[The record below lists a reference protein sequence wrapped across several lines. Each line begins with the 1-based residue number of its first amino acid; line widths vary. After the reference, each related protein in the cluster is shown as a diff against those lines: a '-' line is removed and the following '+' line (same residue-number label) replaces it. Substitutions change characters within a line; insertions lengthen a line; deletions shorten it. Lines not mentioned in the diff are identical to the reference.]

1 LKELNLQFSILNF
14 NFQFSISDLQY
25 WRLYRI
31 LAMSTFVI
39 RPKDYEPSI
48 VKLDRTKLTIGRSSR
63 NDICISDPF
72 ASRLHAEIRRENE
85 QVLLVDNGSA
95 NGTFVNGHRVSG
107 SLRLSVG
114 DVVRIGETEIEYSS
128 GEQDM
133 LSGATVF
140 LTGLAGQSLP
150 ADTITSPIPARST
163 TDLISSIRSGSISGE
178 ARASSAAR
186 TAMKPEKPGRDLLS
200 IVSQVGIALLPRTS
214 LEDTLKM
221 TIDLVF
227 QAIPAERG
235 FLFLKENGE
244 LTCKIARGASEAAL
258 PTASQVQLSRSITN
272 KVLTEG
278 ASVLTSDAMHDPRF
292 QSQHSVVLSQ
302 IRSVMAVPL
311 ASGEETFGMV
321 YVDNPFDNR
330 FQEEDLKVLTT
341 IASVASIKI
350 ENDRLLDERLEKRRM
365 EEELKVAS
373 EIQMRLQPF
382 SPPKLDGWDMTG
394 VSFPCR
400 EIGGDYYDFIHRKR
414 DSHLIVAVGDVSG
427 KGTGAALLM
436 SSLHAAVRAQS
447 QTRAS
452 ISEVMGEINQY
463 IFENSPSNKF
473 LTLFYGE
480 LDPISGTLLY
490 SNGGHNAP
498 IFVRRTGEVQRL
510 DKGGLPIGMMQ
521 GVFYQEGSMEFEPGD
536 VLVIYSDG
544 ITESIN
550 ERDEEFDEERLIDVV
565 KNNLGRSASGIR
577 DRIDESLSRFVGTTA
592 PVDDMT
598 LMIIKRTDA
607 GLDESE
613 VTIRS

>member
-1 LKELNLQFSILNF
+1 
-14 NFQFSISDLQY
+14 
-25 WRLYRI
+25 
-31 LAMSTFVI
+31 MSTFVI

-48 VKLDRTKLTIGRSSR
+48 VKLDRMKLTIGRSSR

-72 ASRLHAEIRRENE
+72 ASRLHAEIRREND

-95 NGTFVNGHRVSG
+95 NGTFVNGQRVSG

-133 LSGATVF
+133 LSGATVY

-163 TDLISSIRSGSISGE
+163 TDLISSIRSGAISGE
-178 ARASSAAR
+178 ARSSSAAR
-186 TAMKPEKPGRDLLS
+186 TAMKPEAPGRDLLS

-244 LTCKIARGASEAAL
+244 LSCKIARGASEAAL
-258 PTASQVQLSRSITN
+258 PSASQVQLSRSITN
-272 KVLTEG
+272 KVLSEG
-278 ASVLTSDAMHDPRF
+278 ASDLTSDAMHDPRF

-311 ASGEETFGMV
+311 ASGEEIFGMV
-321 YVDNPFDNR
+321 YVDNPFNNR

-382 SPPKLDGWDMTG
+382 SPPKLNGWEMTG

-400 EIGGDYYDFIHRKR
+400 EIGGDYYDFIQRKR

-473 LTLFYGE
+473 LTLFYG
-480 LDPISGTLLY
+480 DIDTDAGTFQY

-498 IFVRRTGEVQRL
+498 IFVRRSGEVERL

-521 GVFYQEGSMEFEPGD
+521 GSVYQEESVVFQPGD

-577 DRIDESLSRFVGTTA
+577 DRIDEALSRFVGTTA

-607 GLDESE
+607 GFEDADI
-613 VTIRS
+613 TIRN

>member
-1 LKELNLQFSILNF
+1 
-14 NFQFSISDLQY
+14 
-25 WRLYRI
+25 
-31 LAMSTFVI
+31 MSTFVI
-39 RPKDYEPSI
+39 RPKDYEASI
-48 VKLDRTKLTIGRSSR
+48 VKLDRMKLTIGRSSR

-85 QVLLVDNGSA
+85 QVMLVDNGSA
-95 NGTFVNGHRVSG
+95 NGTFVNGQRVTG
-107 SLRLSVG
+107 SLRLNVG
-114 DVVRIGETEIEYSS
+114 DIVRIGETEIEYSS
-128 GEQDM
+128 GEADM
-133 LSGATVF
+133 LSGATVY

-178 ARASSAAR
+178 ARASSGAR
-186 TAMKPEKPGRDLLS
+186 AAMKPEARGRDLLS

-244 LTCKIARGASEAAL
+244 LTCKIARGVNEAAL
-258 PTASQVQLSRSITN
+258 PSASQVQLSRSITN
-272 KVLTEG
+272 KVLSEG
-278 ASVLTSDAMHDPRF
+278 SSVLTSDAMHDPRF
-292 QSQHSVVLSQ
+292 QAQHSVVLSQ

-311 ASGEETFGMV
+311 ASGEEIFGMV
-321 YVDNPFDNR
+321 YVDNPFNNR
-330 FQEEDLKVLTT
+330 FTEEDLKVLTT

-382 SPPKLDGWDMTG
+382 SPPKLEGWDMTG

-414 DSHLIVAVGDVSG
+414 DTHLIVAVGDVSG

-452 ISEVMGEINQY
+452 ISEVMGEINGY

-480 LDPISGTLLY
+480 LDPQTGVLTY

-498 IFVRRTGEVQRL
+498 MLVRASADVERL
-510 DKGGLPIGMMQ
+510 DTGGLPIGMMQ
-521 GVFYQEGSMEFEPGD
+521 GVSYQEASITFERGD

-550 ERDEEFDEERLIDVV
+550 EREEEFDEDRLIEVV

-577 DRIDESLSRFVGTTA
+577 DRIDEALSRFVGTTA

-607 GLDESE
+607 GIE
-613 VTIRS
+613 TA

>member
-1 LKELNLQFSILNF
+1 M
-14 NFQFSISDLQY
+14 
-25 WRLYRI
+25 
-31 LAMSTFVI
+31 ATFVI
-39 RPKDYEPSI
+39 RPKDYEPSV
-48 VKLDRTKLTIGRSSR
+48 VKLERMKLTIGRSSR

-85 QVLLVDNGSA
+85 QVMLVDNGSA
-95 NGTFVNGHRVSG
+95 NGTYVNGQRVTG
-107 SLRLSVG
+107 SLRLNVG
-114 DVVRIGETEIEYSS
+114 DIVRIGETEIEYTS

-133 LSGATVF
+133 LSGATVY

-150 ADTITSPIPARST
+150 ADTITSPIPSRST
-163 TDLISSIRSGSISGE
+163 NDLISSIRSGAISGE
-178 ARASSAAR
+178 SRASSAAR
-186 TAMKPEKPGRDLLS
+186 TAMKPGLPSRDLLS

-221 TIDLVF
+221 TIDIVF

-244 LTCKIARGASEAAL
+244 LTCKIARGVNEAAL

-272 KVLTEG
+272 KVLSEG
-278 ASVLTSDAMHDPRF
+278 ASVLTSDAMTDPRF
-292 QSQHSVVLSQ
+292 QAQHSVVLSQ

-311 ASGEETFGMV
+311 ASGEEIFGMV
-321 YVDNPFDNR
+321 YVDNPFNNR

-452 ISEVMGEINQY
+452 ISEVMAEINEY

-473 LTLFYGE
+473 LTLLYGE
-480 LDPISGTLLY
+480 LDPETGTLSY

-498 IFVRRTGEVQRL
+498 IFVRRSGEVERL

-521 GVFYQEGSMEFEPGD
+521 SVVYQEASVAFEPGD

-550 ERDEEFDEERLIDVV
+550 EKEEEFEEERLIEVV

-577 DRIDESLSRFVGTTA
+577 DRIDEALSRFVGTTA

-598 LMIIKRTDA
+598 LMIIKRTDSGFDDA
-607 GLDESE
+607 GPDDS
-613 VTIRS
+613 

>member
-1 LKELNLQFSILNF
+1 
-14 NFQFSISDLQY
+14 
-25 WRLYRI
+25 
-31 LAMSTFVI
+31 MSTFVI

-48 VKLDRTKLTIGRSSR
+48 VKLDRMRLTIGRSSR

-72 ASRLHAEIRRENE
+72 ASRLHAEIRREND
-85 QVLLVDNGSA
+85 QVMLVDNGSA
-95 NGTFVNGHRVSG
+95 NGTFVNGQRVTG

-163 TDLISSIRSGSISGE
+163 TDLISSIRSGAISGE
-178 ARASSAAR
+178 ARASSGAR
-186 TAMKPEKPGRDLLS
+186 TAMKPEAPGRDLLS

-244 LTCKIARGASEAAL
+244 LSCKIARGASEAAL
-258 PTASQVQLSRSITN
+258 PSASQVQLSRSITN
-272 KVLTEG
+272 KVLSEG

-311 ASGEETFGMV
+311 ASGEEIFGMV
-321 YVDNPFDNR
+321 YVDNPFNNR

-350 ENDRLLDERLEKRRM
+350 ENDRLLEERLEKRRM

-382 SPPKLDGWDMTG
+382 SPPKLGGWEMTG

-400 EIGGDYYDFIHRKR
+400 EIGGDYYDFIPRKR

-473 LTLFYGE
+473 LTLFYGDV
-480 LDPISGTLLY
+480 DPETGTLQY

-498 IFVRRTGEVQRL
+498 IFVRASGQVERL

-521 GVFYQEGSMEFEPGD
+521 GSVYQEDSVVFEPGD

-565 KNNLGRSASGIR
+565 SNNLGRSASGIR
-577 DRIDESLSRFVGTTA
+577 DRIDEALSRFVGTTA

-598 LMIIKRTDA
+598 LMIIKRTDGA
-607 GLDESE
+607 FDDAE
-613 VTIRS
+613 VTIRN

>member
-1 LKELNLQFSILNF
+1 
-14 NFQFSISDLQY
+14 
-25 WRLYRI
+25 
-31 LAMSTFVI
+31 MSTFII
-39 RPKDYEPSI
+39 RPKDYESSI
-48 VKLDRTKLTIGRSSR
+48 VKFDRMKLTIGRSSR

-72 ASRLHAEIRRENE
+72 ASRLHAEIRREND
-85 QVLLVDNGSA
+85 QVSLVDNGSA
-95 NGTFVNGHRVSG
+95 NGTFVNGQRVTG
-107 SLRLSVG
+107 MLPLHIG
-114 DVVRIGETEIEYSS
+114 DVIRIGETEIEYTF

-140 LTGLAGQSLP
+140 LAGSPGQSLP
-150 ADTITSPIPARST
+150 VDTITSPIPSRST
-163 TDLISSIRSGSISGE
+163 NDLISSIRSGSISGE
-178 ARASSAAR
+178 ARALSGAR
-186 TAMKPEKPGRDLLS
+186 TALKPEVQGRDLLS

-235 FLFLKENGE
+235 FLFLKENDE
-244 LTCKIARGASEAAL
+244 LTCKIARGAHESAL
-258 PTASQVQLSRSITN
+258 PASSQVQLSRSITN
-272 KVLTEG
+272 KVLSEG

-292 QSQHSVVLSQ
+292 QAQHSVVLSQ

-311 ASGEETFGMV
+311 ASGEEIFGMV

-330 FQEEDLKVLTT
+330 FTEEDLKVLTT

-350 ENDRLLDERLEKRRM
+350 EHERLLDERLEKRRM

-382 SPPKLDGWDMTG
+382 APPKLDGWDMTG

-447 QTRAS
+447 QTVAK
-452 ISEVMGEINQY
+452 ISEVMSEINQY
-463 IFENSPSNKF
+463 IYENSPSNKF
-473 LTLFYGE
+473 LTLFYGD
-480 LDPISGTLLY
+480 LDPLTGSLFY

-498 IFVRRTGEVQRL
+498 MLIRHTGEIERL
-510 DKGGLPIGMMQ
+510 DTGGLPIGMMQ
-521 GVFYQEGSMEFEPGD
+521 GVTYQEASIQFEPSD

-550 ERDEEFDEERLIDVV
+550 EREEEFDEERLIEVV
-565 KNNLGRSASGIR
+565 KRNLERSASGIR
-577 DRIDESLSRFVGTTA
+577 DRIDEALSKFVGTTA

-598 LMIIKRTDA
+598 LMIIKRVDN
-607 GLDESE
+607 GIEDSE
-613 VTIRS
+613 LTIRK

>member
-1 LKELNLQFSILNF
+1 
-14 NFQFSISDLQY
+14 
-25 WRLYRI
+25 
-31 LAMSTFVI
+31 MSTFVI
-39 RPKDYEPSI
+39 RPKDYEPSV
-48 VKLDRTKLTIGRSSR
+48 VKLDRMKLTIGRSSR

-85 QVLLVDNGSA
+85 LVMLVDNGSA
-95 NGTFVNGHRVSG
+95 NGTFVNGQRVTG
-107 SLRLSVG
+107 SLRLNVG
-114 DVVRIGETEIEYSS
+114 DIVRIGETEIEYTS

-133 LSGATVF
+133 LSGATVY

-150 ADTITSPIPARST
+150 ADTITSPIPTRST

-186 TAMKPEKPGRDLLS
+186 TAMKPEMPSRDLLS

-235 FLFLKENGE
+235 FLFLKENGD

-258 PTASQVQLSRSITN
+258 PSASQVQLSRSITS
-272 KVLTEG
+272 KVLSEG

-311 ASGEETFGMV
+311 ASGEEIFGMV
-321 YVDNPFDNR
+321 YVDNPFNNR
-330 FQEEDLKVLTT
+330 FTEEDLKVLTT

-382 SPPKLDGWDMTG
+382 SPPRIDGWDMTG

-414 DSHLIVAVGDVSG
+414 DSHLILAVGDVSG

-447 QTRAS
+447 QTRS
-452 ISEVMGEINQY
+452 RISEVMGEINQY

-480 LDPISGTLLY
+480 LAPDTGALAY
-490 SNGGHNAP
+490 SNGGHNPP
-498 IFVRRTGEVQRL
+498 IFVRRSGEVERL
-510 DKGGLPIGMMQ
+510 DTGGLPIGMMQ
-521 GVFYQEGSMEFEPGD
+521 GVAYQEASVKFEPGD

-550 ERDEEFDEERLIDVV
+550 EKDEEFDEERLIEVV

-577 DRIDESLSRFVGTTA
+577 DRIDEALSRFVGTTA

-607 GLDESE
+607 GFDDADL
-613 VTIRS
+613 TIHK

>member
-1 LKELNLQFSILNF
+1 
-14 NFQFSISDLQY
+14 
-25 WRLYRI
+25 
-31 LAMSTFVI
+31 MSTFVI

-48 VKLDRTKLTIGRSSR
+48 VKLDRMKLTIGRSSR

-85 QVLLVDNGSA
+85 QVMLVDNGSA
-95 NGTFVNGHRVSG
+95 NGTFVNGQRVTG
-107 SLRLSVG
+107 SLRLNVG
-114 DVVRIGETEIEYSS
+114 DIVRIGETEIEYTS

-133 LSGATVF
+133 LSGATVY

-163 TDLISSIRSGSISGE
+163 TDLISSIRSGAISGDSGT
-178 ARASSAAR
+178 SSAAR
-186 TAMKPEKPGRDLLS
+186 AAMKPEKPSRDLLS

-235 FLFLKENGE
+235 FLFLKEGDD
-244 LTCKIARGASEAAL
+244 LTCKIARGINEAAL

-272 KVLTEG
+272 KVLSEG

-292 QSQHSVVLSQ
+292 QAQHSVVLSQ

-311 ASGEETFGMV
+311 ASGEEIFGMV
-321 YVDNPFDNR
+321 YVDNPFNNR
-330 FQEEDLKVLTT
+330 FTEEDLKVLTT

-382 SPPKLDGWDMTG
+382 APPKIEGWDMTG

-452 ISEVMGEINQY
+452 ISEVMAEINQY

-480 LDPISGTLLY
+480 LDPDTGTLAY

-498 IFVRRTGEVQRL
+498 IFVRRGGEVERL

-521 GVFYQEGSMEFEPGD
+521 GVVYQEASVAFERGD

-550 ERDEEFDEERLIDVV
+550 EREEEFDEERLIEVV
-565 KNNLGRSASGIR
+565 KDNLGRSASGVR
-577 DRIDESLSRFVGTTA
+577 DRIDEALSRFVGTTA

-607 GLDESE
+607 GFDESE
-613 VTIRS
+613 LTLRA

>member
-1 LKELNLQFSILNF
+1 
-14 NFQFSISDLQY
+14 
-25 WRLYRI
+25 
-31 LAMSTFVI
+31 MSTFVI
-39 RPKDYEPSI
+39 RPKDYEPSV
-48 VKLDRTKLTIGRSSR
+48 VKLDRMKLTIGRSSR

-72 ASRLHAEIRRENE
+72 ASRLHAEIRREND
-85 QVLLVDNGSA
+85 QVMLVDNGSA
-95 NGTFVNGHRVSG
+95 NGTFVNGQRVTG
-107 SLRLSVG
+107 AVRLSVG
-114 DVVRIGETEIEYSS
+114 DLVRIGETEIEYSA
-128 GEQDM
+128 GEQDL
-133 LSGATVF
+133 LSGATVY
-140 LTGLAGQSLP
+140 LAGPVAQSLP
-150 ADTITSPIPARST
+150 ADTITSPIPSRST
-163 TDLISSIRSGSISGE
+163 SDLISSIRSGAISGE
-178 ARASSAAR
+178 GRASSGARAA
-186 TAMKPEKPGRDLLS
+186 MQPEAPSRDLLS

-221 TIDLVF
+221 TIDIVF

-235 FLFLKENGE
+235 FLFLKEADD
-244 LTCKIARGASEAAL
+244 LSCKIARGVNESAL
-258 PTASQVQLSRSITN
+258 PAASQVQLSRSITN
-272 KVLTEG
+272 KVLSEG

-311 ASGEETFGMV
+311 ASGEETFGMI
-321 YVDNPFDNR
+321 YVDNPFNNR

-350 ENDRLLDERLEKRRM
+350 EHERLLEERLEKRRM

-382 SPPKLDGWDMTG
+382 APPKLEGWDMTG

-414 DSHLIVAVGDVSG
+414 DNRLIVAVGDVSG

-447 QTRAS
+447 QARST
-452 ISEVMGEINQY
+452 ISEVMADINQY
-463 IFENSPSNKF
+463 IFENSPPNKF

-480 LDPISGTLLY
+480 LDPVIGTLLY

-498 IFVRRTGEVQRL
+498 MLVRHSGAVERL

-521 GVFYQEGSMEFEPGD
+521 GVAYQEASVVFDPGD

-550 ERDEEFDEERLIDVV
+550 ERDEEFEEERLIEVV

-577 DRIDESLSRFVGTTA
+577 DRIDEALSRFVGTTA

-598 LMIIKRTDA
+598 LMIIKRTDT
-607 GLDESE
+607 GFEDSE
-613 VTIRS
+613 RTMRN

>member
-1 LKELNLQFSILNF
+1 
-14 NFQFSISDLQY
+14 
-25 WRLYRI
+25 
-31 LAMSTFVI
+31 MSTFVI

-48 VKLDRTKLTIGRSSR
+48 VKLDRMKLTIGRSSR

-85 QVLLVDNGSA
+85 QVMLVDNGSA
-95 NGTFVNGHRVSG
+95 NGTYVNGQRVTG
-107 SLRLSVG
+107 SLRLNVG
-114 DVVRIGETEIEYSS
+114 DIVRIGETEIEYTS

-133 LSGATVF
+133 LSGATVY

-150 ADTITSPIPARST
+150 ADTITSPIPSRST
-163 TDLISSIRSGSISGE
+163 NDLISSIRSGAISGE
-178 ARASSAAR
+178 SRASSAAR
-186 TAMKPEKPGRDLLS
+186 TVMKPEAPSRDLLS

-244 LTCKIARGASEAAL
+244 LTCKIARGVNEAAL

-272 KVLTEG
+272 KVLSEG

-292 QSQHSVVLSQ
+292 QAQHSVVLSQ

-311 ASGEETFGMV
+311 ASGEEIFGMV
-321 YVDNPFDNR
+321 YVDNPFNNR
-330 FQEEDLKVLTT
+330 FTEEDLKVLTT

-382 SPPKLDGWDMTG
+382 APPKIDGWDMTG

-452 ISEVMGEINQY
+452 ISEVMGEINEY

-480 LDPISGTLLY
+480 LDPATGTLSY

-498 IFVRRTGEVQRL
+498 IFVRRGGEVERL

-521 GVFYQEGSMEFEPGD
+521 GVVYQEASVAFEAGD

-550 ERDEEFDEERLIDVV
+550 ERDEEFDEERLIEVV
-565 KNNLGRSASGIR
+565 KNNLGRSASGVR
-577 DRIDESLSRFVGTTA
+577 DRIDEALSRFVGTTA

-607 GLDESE
+607 GFDESDA
-613 VTIRS
+613 TMRD

>member
-1 LKELNLQFSILNF
+1 
-14 NFQFSISDLQY
+14 
-25 WRLYRI
+25 
-31 LAMSTFVI
+31 MSTFVI
-39 RPKDYEPSI
+39 RPKDFEPSV
-48 VKLDRTKLTIGRSSR
+48 VKLDRMKLTIGRSSR

-72 ASRLHAEIRRENE
+72 ASRLHAEIRREND

-95 NGTFVNGHRVSG
+95 NGTFVNGQRVNAT
-107 SLRLSVG
+107 LRLQPG

-133 LSGATVF
+133 LSGATVY
-140 LTGLAGQSLP
+140 LAGPTAGSLP
-150 ADTITSPIPARST
+150 ADTITSPIPSRST
-163 TDLISSIRSGSISGE
+163 NDLISSIRSGSISGE
-178 ARASSAAR
+178 ARAAASSSASAPR
-186 TAMKPEKPGRDLLS
+186 AAMKHELPSRDLLS

-235 FLFLKENGE
+235 FLFLKENGD
-244 LTCKIARGASEAAL
+244 LICKVARGASEAAL

-272 KVLTEG
+272 KVLSEG

-292 QSQHSVVLSQ
+292 QAQHSVVLSQ

-311 ASGEETFGMV
+311 ASGEEIFGMV

-330 FQEEDLKVLTT
+330 FKEEDLKVLTT

-382 SPPKLDGWDMTG
+382 APPKLDGWDMTG

-452 ISEVMGEINQY
+452 ISEVMGEINGY

-480 LDPISGTLLY
+480 LDPKTGVLTY

-498 IFVRRTGEVQRL
+498 MLVRASGELERL

-521 GVFYQEGSMEFEPGD
+521 GVQYQEASIAFERGD

-550 ERDEEFDEERLIDVV
+550 EREEEFDEDRLIEVV

-577 DRIDESLSRFVGTTA
+577 DRIDEALSRFVGTTA

-598 LMIIKRTDA
+598 LMIIKRTDT
-607 GLDESE
+607 GIE
-613 VTIRS
+613 VV

>member
-1 LKELNLQFSILNF
+1 
-14 NFQFSISDLQY
+14 
-25 WRLYRI
+25 
-31 LAMSTFVI
+31 MSTFVI

-48 VKLDRTKLTIGRSSR
+48 VKLDRMKLTIGRSSR

-72 ASRLHAEIRRENE
+72 ASRLHAEIRREND
-85 QVLLVDNGSA
+85 QVMLVDNGSA
-95 NGTFVNGHRVSG
+95 NGTFVNGQRVTG

-163 TDLISSIRSGSISGE
+163 TDLISSIRSGAISGE
-178 ARASSAAR
+178 ARASSGAR
-186 TAMKPEKPGRDLLS
+186 TAMKPEAPGRDLLS

-244 LTCKIARGASEAAL
+244 LSCKIARGASEAAL
-258 PTASQVQLSRSITN
+258 PSASQVQLSRSITN
-272 KVLTEG
+272 KVLSEG

-311 ASGEETFGMV
+311 ASGEEIFGMV
-321 YVDNPFDNR
+321 YVDNPFNNR

-350 ENDRLLDERLEKRRM
+350 ENDRLLEERLEKRRM

-382 SPPKLDGWDMTG
+382 SPPKLGGWEMTG

-400 EIGGDYYDFIHRKR
+400 EIGGDYYDFIPRKR

-473 LTLFYGE
+473 LTLFYGDV
-480 LDPISGTLLY
+480 DPETGTLQY

-498 IFVRRTGEVQRL
+498 IFVRASGQVERL

-521 GVFYQEGSMEFEPGD
+521 GSVYQEDSVVFEPGD

-565 KNNLGRSASGIR
+565 SNNLGRSASGIR
-577 DRIDESLSRFVGTTA
+577 DRIDEALSRFVGTTA

-598 LMIIKRTDA
+598 LMIIKRTDGA
-607 GLDESE
+607 FDDAE
-613 VTIRS
+613 VTIRN

>member
-1 LKELNLQFSILNF
+1 
-14 NFQFSISDLQY
+14 
-25 WRLYRI
+25 
-31 LAMSTFVI
+31 MSTFVI

-48 VKLDRTKLTIGRSSR
+48 VKLDRMKLTIGRSSR

-85 QVLLVDNGSA
+85 QVMLVDNGSA
-95 NGTFVNGHRVSG
+95 NGTFVNGQRVTG

-114 DVVRIGETEIEYSS
+114 DIVRIGETEIEYTS

-133 LSGATVF
+133 LSGATVY

-163 TDLISSIRSGSISGE
+163 TDLISSIRSGAMSGDSGT
-178 ARASSAAR
+178 SSAAR
-186 TAMKPEKPGRDLLS
+186 AAMKPEKPGRDLLS

-235 FLFLKENGE
+235 FLFLKENGD
-244 LTCKIARGASEAAL
+244 LSCKIARGINEAAL

-272 KVLTEG
+272 KVLSEG

-292 QSQHSVVLSQ
+292 QAQHSVVLSQ

-311 ASGEETFGMV
+311 ASGEEIFGMV
-321 YVDNPFDNR
+321 YVDNPFNNR
-330 FQEEDLKVLTT
+330 FTEEDLKVLTT

-382 SPPKLDGWDMTG
+382 APPKIDGWDMTG

-427 KGTGAALLM
+427 KGTGAAILM

-447 QTRAS
+447 QTLAS
-452 ISEVMGEINQY
+452 ISEVMSEINQY

-480 LDPISGTLLY
+480 LDPDTGTLVY

-498 IFVRRTGEVQRL
+498 IFVRRGGEVERL

-521 GVFYQEGSMEFEPGD
+521 GVVYQEASVAFDRGD

-550 ERDEEFDEERLIDVV
+550 EREEEFDEERLIQVV
-565 KNNLGRSASGIR
+565 KDNLGRSASGVR
-577 DRIDESLSRFVGTTA
+577 DRIDEALSRFVGTTA

-607 GLDESE
+607 GFEESE
-613 VTIRS
+613 LTLRA